1 MKKRLFT
8 IFAILFSS
16 ATAKPSQEISFRI
29 DGIKTLDS
37 ALITAANDIFITS
50 SIYEGLVRVDEFGK
64 VLPATSDKWESKGN
78 KIIFHIRKDA
88 KWSNGDKVTAY
99 DFEFAFKRVLSP
111 DTAAE
116 YSFALHDTNI
126 VNARNFTEGK
136 VVDFSK
142 VGVKALNDSEL
153 ELTLLISYDK
163 PVDMI
168 APLLSFVT
176 ASPVKESFYESHAD
190 LFGLDESSILCN
202 GPWMVESWLNDNK
215 IVLKKNPYYY
225 NPSVAKLDKITAFV
239 VRDENTALNMYRMG
253 TLDMLPTVSSD
264 LVNVFRSMGEYVEY
278 QGGKS
283 TSLHFN
289 CKNKFLSNEKIRK
302 AISIAIDRDMLCSK
316 ILKNTAKPAYGI
328 VPEGFSGES
337 NDFRKEQGSL
347 FTDGNISEAHRLV
360 EEAKTELKVKNISL
374 SMIIANFDDFLR
386 VAQFLQSQLS
396 KIGIDISI
404 ISMSKNMRIA
414 REISRNYDI
423 SISSWSADHG
433 GIPITFFNRYPS
445 FSSMSRIEWINDEF
459 DNLIKSFFNSE
470 NMLERTIFLKKAER
484 VLVDGKDGH
493 FPIAPIYF
501 AISGFAIKKNIKGVK
516 MYIGFQLP
524 DFRNAYVE

>member
-8 IFAILFSS
+8 IFAVLFSS
-16 ATAKPSQEISFRI
+16 VTAKPSQEISFRI

-37 ALITAANDIFITS
+37 ALITAANDVFITS
-50 SIYEGLVRVDEFGK
+50 SIYEGLIRVDEFGR
-64 VLPATSDKWESKGN
+64 VLPATSDRWESKGN
-78 KIIFHIRKDA
+78 KIVFHIREDA
-88 KWSNGDKVTAY
+88 KWSNGDKVTAH

-116 YSFALHDTNI
+116 YSFSIHDTNI
-126 VNARNFTEGK
+126 VNGRNYTEGK
-136 VVDFSK
+136 VTDFSK

-153 ELTLLISYDK
+153 ELTLSISYDK

-168 APLLSFVT
+168 APLLSFIT
-176 ASPVKESFYESHAD
+176 ASPINESFYESHKD
-190 LFGLDESSILCN
+190 LYGLDESSILCN
-202 GPWMVESWLNDNK
+202 GPWMVESWLPDNK
-215 IVLKKNPYYY
+215 IVLKKNPKYYD
-225 NPSVAKLDKITAFV
+225 PSVAKLDKITAFV
-239 VRDENTALNMYRMG
+239 VRDESTALNMYRMG

-278 QGGKS
+278 EGGKS

-289 CKNKFLSNEKIRK
+289 CKNKFLSNPKIRK

-316 ILKNTAKPAYGI
+316 ILKGTAKSAYGI
-328 VPEGFSGES
+328 VPEGFAGER
-337 NDFRKEQGSL
+337 NDFRKEQGAL
-347 FTDGNISEAHRLV
+347 FTDGNISEAYKLV
-360 EEAKTELKVKNISL
+360 EEAKKEFNIKNVSL
-374 SMIIANFDDFLR
+374 SMIIANFDDYLR

-396 KIGIDISI
+396 KIGIEISI

-445 FSSMSRIEWINDEF
+445 FSSMSRIEWVNDKF
-459 DNLIKSFFNSE
+459 DNLIRSFYNSE
-470 NMLERTIFLKKAER
+470 NMLDRTNYLKRAER
-484 VLVDGKDGH
+484 VLVDERDGD
-493 FPIAPIYF
+493 FPITPIYF
-501 AISGFAIKKNIKGVK
+501 AISGFAVKKNIKGVK
-516 MYIGFQLP
+516 MYIGFQSP